1 SIITPKQWALS
12 GQTVTIV
19 SRNCSHCLK
28 KFSREF
34 LRSHILFYSTKTSDF
49 SVFPLFLSID
59 RNALEKDLE
68 LFEKRLSLFRK
79 LLGLF

>member
-1 SIITPKQWALS
+1 M
-12 GQTVTIV
+12 GIV
-19 SRNCSHCLK
+19 WTNCYHCFKKLFPLFEEVLTRVLK
-28 KFSREF
+28 
-34 LRSHILFYSTKTSDF
+34 SHILFYSTKTSDF

-68 LFEKRLSLFRK
+68 LFEKRLSLFQK